1 MAPFSQFLLNVVSK
15 VLQFQ
20 DLAGIKIRGLG
31 LLIQFL
37 VVVTIVNMLFIKIF
51 ALHVLFKGQLEFSW
65 PTENISDDEVEMQVE
80 RVSL

>member
-1 MAPFSQFLLNVVSK
+1 MKMAPFSRFLLNVVSK

-51 ALHVLFKGQLEFSW
+51 ALHALFKGQLELS
-65 PTENISDDEVEMQVE
+65 
-80 RVSL
+80 